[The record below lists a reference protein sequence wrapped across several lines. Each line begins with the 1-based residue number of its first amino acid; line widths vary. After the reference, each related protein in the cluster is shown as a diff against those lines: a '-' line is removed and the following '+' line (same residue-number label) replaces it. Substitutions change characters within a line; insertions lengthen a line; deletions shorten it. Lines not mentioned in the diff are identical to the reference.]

1 MTAVHLIP
9 SLEPKLRELYA
20 RHRERAKSVDWAYHE
35 YLPLDELRADPQSLP
50 QLSNVAY
57 LAVETALFT
66 EVNLPW
72 FTTGLSNVFKGSLSV
87 MQEFI
92 HDWTSEEDQHAM
104 LLETYLLL
112 GDNGDHRERAR
123 LRKMIV
129 RQGWFTEIE
138 DHFQAIAYTAM
149 QELATRAFY
158 QRVALEVRNEDRLLA
173 RALNRL
179 AKDETLHYAFYKD
192 AVKAHLEVQPNY
204 AEPLARMMMDFAM
217 PGYDMPGY
225 TVRSAIL
232 AREGVYGPDHH
243 FNMTVDLL
251 WKEWDIPSLAP
262 SAEPARDAQKKM
274 IAWHEKL
281 GRIAARYTARRTDSG
296 TSTRELEEG
305 VLAGEAS
312 IKRGGK
318 AGPDQRDRSVA
329 PAEKALSD
337 AERRNG
343 HASPSDTS
351 GNGVYAEVLRNAP
364 KE

>member
-1 MTAVHLIP
+1 MSAANLIP
-9 SLEPKLRELYA
+9 SLEPKLRDLYR
-20 RHRERAKSVDWAYHE
+20 RHRERAAAIDWAYHE
-35 YLPLDELRADPQSLP
+35 YLPLDELRADPQSIP

-72 FTTGLSNVFKGSLSV
+72 FTTGLHNVFKGSIAV

-92 HDWTSEEDQHAM
+92 HDWTAEEDQHAM

-123 LRKMIV
+123 LRKLII
-129 RQGWFTEIE
+129 RQGWNTEIDNHLE
-138 DHFQAIAYTAM
+138 AIAYTAM

-158 QRVALEVRNEDRLLA
+158 QRVAAEVRDEDRLLA

-192 AVKAHLEVQPNY
+192 AVKAHLEVEPNY
-204 AEPLARMMMDFAM
+204 AEPLAKMMMNFEM

-225 TVRSAIL
+225 AIRAGIL

-243 FNMTVDLL
+243 FQTTVDVL
-251 WKEWDIPSLAP
+251 WKEWGIAGLAP
-262 SAEPARDAQKKM
+262 QADAARAAQKQL
-274 IAWHEKL
+274 IGWHEKL
-281 GRIAARYTARRTDSG
+281 GRIANRYAARREETDKNRTAEERKKGRSLDEG
-296 TSTRELEEG
+296 TLK
-305 VLAGEAS
+305 GEAS
-312 IKRGGK
+312 IRWSGKGG
-318 AGPDQRDRSVA
+318 S
-329 PAEKALSD
+329 
-337 AERRNG
+337 NG
-343 HASPSDTS
+343 HA
-351 GNGVYAEVLRNAP
+351 GNGVYGDVLAKAP